1 MERSVIPFKKKKKL
15 TDNDKDIKFS
25 KSKLR
30 RLKHRIEESE
40 SVNNNWKETKQNR

>member
-15 TDNDKDIKFS
+15 IDSKDIKFS

-30 RLKHRIEESE
+30 RLKHQVEESE